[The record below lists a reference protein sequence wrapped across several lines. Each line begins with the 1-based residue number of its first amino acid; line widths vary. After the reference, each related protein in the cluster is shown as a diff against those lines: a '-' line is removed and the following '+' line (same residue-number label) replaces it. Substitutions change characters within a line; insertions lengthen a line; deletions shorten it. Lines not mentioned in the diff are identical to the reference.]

1 MTFQWLALGSL
12 ASVLFAQFDAGGAE
26 HTDTYRMEILL
37 DRFESGS
44 WKPVDPGLV
53 LDHADRV
60 RFRFRSNFD
69 GYLYVVNRGTS
80 GQSEQLFPRQETGQQ
95 NAIQAGQ
102 QYQVPAT
109 ETLFRIDGPAGYE
122 VVYWLV
128 SPVRLVDGFGHLP
141 TSPSKAP
148 ALLPRCDDTILRA
161 RGDCIDNGA
170 GLKLRPRD
178 LPSGNRQ
185 NLLLMR
191 QKDSSVVASP
201 LPLDGPVI
209 YEFHLAHR

>member
-1 MTFQWLALGSL
+1 MTLQLVALALL
-12 ASVLFAQFDAGGAE
+12 APVLFAQSDVGAARAE
-26 HTDTYRMEILL
+26 SYRMEILL

-44 WKPVDPGLV
+44 WKSVDPGLV

-69 GYLYVVNRGTS
+69 GYLYVVNHGTS
-80 GQSEQLFPRQETGQQ
+80 GRSEQLFPREETGRE
-95 NAIQAGQ
+95 NAVHTGQ
-102 QYQVPAT
+102 EYQVPAT
-109 ETLFRIDGPAGYE
+109 KTLFRIDGPAGYE
-122 VVYWLV
+122 IVYWLV
-128 SPVRLVDGFGHLP
+128 SPVRLADGLNNLP
-141 TSPSKAP
+141 PSPAKAP
-148 ALLPRCDDTILRA
+148 ALVPRCDDTILRA

-170 GLKLRPRD
+170 GVKLKPRD

-185 NLLLMR
+185 NLLLVR
-191 QKDSSVVASP
+191 QKESSVVASP